1 MNHEAVNCRI
11 LVQMPGWPACEPRQC
26 LELSYPEIDPVAF
39 AIGPLKVHW
48 YGLMYL
54 VGFAAAWVLGRWR
67 ASNPASRWTAE
78 LVDDVIFYC
87 VIGVIAGGR
96 LGYMLFYGFDQ
107 ILANPLNLLKV
118 WEGGMSF
125 HGGLIGVLLAMGLFA
140 RRHSMRFF
148 EVGDFVAPLVPIGL
162 LTGRIGNFIN
172 GELWGHATEMPWGVR
187 LPCDRFAEYCSGL
200 PPDVQWSLP
209 LHASQLYEATLEGL
223 VLFVVLWW
231 FSSRARPMMA
241 VSGLFLLLYGLFRFS
256 VEFVRQP
263 DAHIG
268 YLAFD
273 WFTMGQL
280 LTLPMLIFG
289 ALLLMLAYRSKSDLR
304 PNSV

>member
-1 MNHEAVNCRI
+1 M
-11 LVQMPGWPACEPRQC
+11 LTYPA
-26 LELSYPEIDPVAF
+26 IDPVAF
-39 AIGPLKVHW
+39 ALGPIKVHW

-54 VGFAAAWVLGRWR
+54 IGFASAWLLGRWR
-67 ASNPASRWTAE
+67 ASHSASGWTAE

-125 HGGLIGVLLAMGLFA
+125 HGGLIGVLAAIWLFA
-140 RRHSMRFF
+140 RKQGKRFF
-148 EVGDFVAPLVPIGL
+148 EVGDFIAPLVPIGL
-162 LTGRIGNFIN
+162 LAGRIGNFIN
-172 GELWGHATEMPWGVR
+172 GELWGHATNLPWGVR
-187 LPCDRFAEYCSGL
+187 LPCERFPEYCAGL
-200 PPDVQWSLP
+200 PLDAQWSLP
-209 LHASQLYEATLEGL
+209 VHASQLYEAGLEGL
-223 VLFVVLWW
+223 VLFILLWW
-231 FSSRARPMMA
+231 FSSRPRPMMA
-241 VSGLFLLLYGLFRFS
+241 VSGLFLLLYGVFRFS
-256 VEFVRQP
+256 VEFVRLP

-280 LTLPMLIFG
+280 LTLPMLLG
-289 ALLLMLAYRSKSDLR
+289 GTLLLALAYQPHRR
-304 PNSV
+304 QG